1 MKKPINRISGNDS
14 LSCNK
19 CDFIKSKSNTQLNA
33 HQNLVHQSMAIT
45 SVMTNINTNETKSM
59 KSFIC
64 NKCLYRGVPRA
75 GGEWRGEG
83 KGEISGRD
91 RGERIN

>member
-1 MKKPINRISGNDS
+1 MKKPFNWISGNDS

-19 CDFIKSKSNTQLNA
+19 CDFKSKSNAQLNA

-45 SVMTNINTNETKSM
+45 SVMNNINTNETKSM

-64 NKCLYRGVPRA
+64 NKCLYRGVCQGLEGN
-75 GGEWRGEG
+75 GGYVTI
-83 KGEISGRD
+83 KS
-91 RGERIN
+91 